1 MRSSSSIERRA
12 WNVLITD
19 GARVTQLESDTK
31 DPPDH
36 QWARIP
42 EVTHTSPAETVFE
55 LVIDADPP
63 TGWRVYRAGRL
74 PSLYPEP

>member
-12 WNVLITD
+12 RNVLITD
-19 GARVTQLESDTK
+19 GARVTQLESDTE

-36 QWARIP
+36 QLARIL
-42 EVTHTSPAETVFE
+42 EVTHTSPAEIVFK
-55 LVIDADPP
+55 LVIDDDPP